1 MNNNA
6 GIITMA
12 KELIMKVGSIGKN
25 RLAWHVSRT
34 RFITFQNLSAKRE
47 NFLLDSYMLTG
58 LSKSFGSTECNSV

>member
-6 GIITMA
+6 GIVTMA
-12 KELIMKVGSIGKN
+12 KELIMKVGRIGKN

-47 NFLLDSYMLTG
+47 N
-58 LSKSFGSTECNSV
+58 V